1 MFNKLKDKTLMIS
14 NIIFIF
20 IIIFITAWYVSLVS
34 SLERKL
40 ETPEPETIYRYVDT
54 NDYFDTSALSQWCG
68 DSRLGKVRMI
78 GAGQAEGE
86 SKGKVE
92 DEQGNRWNVI
102 ADYEDNDTLLLW
114 VADNHTPQDVSD
126 DVVVK
131 VWRES

>member
-40 ETPEPETIYRYVDT
+40 ETPEPATIYRYVDT

-68 DSRLGKVRMI
+68 DSRLGKVRML
-78 GAGQAEGE
+78 GAWVAPNG
-86 SKGKVE
+86 KGVE
-92 DEQGNRWNVI
+92 DEQGNVWNVEG
-102 ADYEDNDTLLLW
+102 DYTTEDYLLLW
-114 VADNHTPQDVSD
+114 VADQQTPEDVSD
-126 DVVVK
+126 DVIVK
-131 VWRES
+131 VWREA